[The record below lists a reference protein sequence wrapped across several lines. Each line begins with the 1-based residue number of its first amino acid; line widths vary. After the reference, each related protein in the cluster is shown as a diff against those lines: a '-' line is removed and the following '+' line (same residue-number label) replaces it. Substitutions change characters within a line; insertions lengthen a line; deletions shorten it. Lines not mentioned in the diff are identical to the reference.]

1 MDPSSKL
8 TTLQREL
15 LKVYA
20 LEPTEEEL
28 REVQAMLGRFFAD
41 RFVARVDQAAQVR
54 GITEEEL
61 DQWLNDEQQ

>member
-1 MDPSSKL
+1 MHPSSKL
-8 TTLQREL
+8 TVLQREL

-20 LEPTEEEL
+20 FEPTEEEL

-41 RFVARVDQAAQVR
+41 RFVARVDQAAQAQ
-54 GITEEEL
+54 GITEDEL